1 MKQGNL
7 RHSLVSGIG
16 IGVALVSVGAVPKQ
30 ASAFQASLDLSQG
43 VSFGDN
49 LSARSAPIGD
59 GLVAETDLVLSLT
72 SETRQDSLQVDL
84 GARYKVGDLP
94 DEGGW
99 VNEIIDPFAKF
110 SYTRQGP
117 GSSFALEYAT
127 SKIELQDS
135 VISLLDLET
144 LEVNDLVIEAGSRS
158 DNRLSTEFTAGAG
171 GALETRLSLR
181 FDDRS
186 FDSTDASL
194 TDRMLLTFNGW
205 VRLAA
210 TRNSDLVLSA
220 RMSEE
225 NREDANFT
233 DFRNARFTVGIET
246 DIDPA
251 TRLVAALGTSHIA
264 VDEGIGTART
274 TTDYDSPVGTFGLK
288 REFKNGT
295 AEVKL
300 ESGHTRAGTRQ
311 TLRVIRS
318 MELPAGSLS
327 FTVGGVWEEA
337 GQTSA
342 LYGLTYTKTYK
353 RAALQANLD
362 QVASSNVSGQTFLN
376 TSANV
381 RYVQEL
387 SALSQLDL
395 RVAFADIRETS
406 GAADGDSRRVSASAS
421 YNYSFTDV
429 WNLSMGLRHKN
440 TSSDG
445 TTTLRSNELFANVSR
460 SFDLRF

>member
-1 MKQGNL
+1 MTM
-7 RHSLVSGIG
+7 RISHRSLISGMSILA
-16 IGVALVSVGAVPKQ
+16 ISAGAVVAQ
-30 ASAFQASLDLSQG
+30 TSGFQASLSLSQG
-43 VSFGDN
+43 FSFGDN
-49 LSARSAPIGD
+49 LSASSDPSGD
-59 GLVAETDLVLSLT
+59 GFVSETDLGFSLT
-72 SETRQDSLQVDL
+72 SETRQDSFKMDL

-99 VNEIIDPFAKF
+99 VNEIIDPFATLA
-110 SYTRQGP
+110 YTRQGP
-117 GSSFALEYAT
+117 GSSFTLEYAT

-135 VISLLDLET
+135 VISLLDLDT

-158 DNRLSTEFTAGAG
+158 DNRLNMEFTSGKG
-171 GALETRLSLR
+171 GPVETRLSLR

-186 FDSTDASL
+186 YDSTDASL
-194 TDRMLLTFNGW
+194 IDRELLTFNGS

-210 TRNSDLVLSA
+210 TRNTDVVLST

-225 NREDANFT
+225 NREDANLT
-233 DFRNARFTVGIET
+233 DFRNARYTVGIET

-251 TRLVAALGTSHIA
+251 TRLVAALGTSHIS

-274 TTDYDSPVGTFGLK
+274 TTDYDSLVGTFGLK
-288 REFKNGT
+288 REVKNGT

-337 GQTSA
+337 GETSA
-342 LYGLTYTKTYK
+342 LYGLAYTKTYK

-406 GAADGDSRRVSASAS
+406 GAADGDSRRVSASAT
-421 YNYSFTDV
+421 YNYSITDD
-429 WNLSMGLRHKN
+429 WMLSTGVRHTN

-445 TTTLRSNELFANVSR
+445 STTLRSNELFANVSR